1 MPPSYW
7 MAGIYTAEVRLVMV
21 GEGRRRCIQQRRGHN
36 NDDSIAPLVKH
47 RHCIRCYIK
56 YSGSGGPS
64 HGWRR
69 TCYQTCTLLC
79 YINSHAHLG
88 GSYHSDPIIYF
99 PTHFWLWKLL
109 WHPTTLST
117 PAASTWFHFRAS
129 GKWRHIIP
137 CLSAFNSSI
146 HHKSCQ
152 LNDRSNQINIDH

>member
-1 MPPSYW
+1 M
-7 MAGIYTAEVRLVMV
+7 VR
-21 GEGRRRCIQQRRGHN
+21 EGRRRCIQQRRSHN

-117 PAASTWFHFRAS
+117 PATSTWFHFPVLLVNEDVS
-129 GKWRHIIP
+129 LLVSQ
-137 CLSAFNSSI
+137 LSTRRFTSRVVNSTIVPTRPTSI
-146 HHKSCQ
+146 TNPS
-152 LNDRSNQINIDH
+152 RNQ